1 MNDILIVYALSEE
14 FPFKD
19 YNSVVTGVGKVNATL
34 NLYSCLIEHTNIK
47 LVVNVGTAGGVLCN
61 KNEVIECG
69 IFEDGQLEYPGFEGE
84 VIEFDYLRVC
94 DGMADVVDSKSTAE
108 RRGGSTPS
116 IPTNLIMPPW

>member
-34 NLYSCLIEHTNIK
+34 NLYSHLIEHTNIK

-84 VIEFDYLRVC
+84 VIEFD
-94 DGMADVVDSKSTAE
+94 
-108 RRGGSTPS
+108 
-116 IPTNLIMPPW
+116 